1 MNETIMR
8 QLGFGDKV
16 DLIKR
21 GLCPGCK
28 QPVGTFRDA
37 LSRREYGISGF
48 CQACQDKTFVELKDP
63 CDGCVHIGTNFCQ
76 EECPI

>member
-21 GLCPGCK
+21 GLCPSCK
-28 QPVGTFRDA
+28 QSVGKFRDEV
-37 LSRREYGISGF
+37 SRREYCISGF
-48 CQACQDKTFVELKDP
+48 CQACQDKTFVEPKDP
-63 CDGCVHIGTNFCQ
+63 CGGCMHVGTNFCQ

>member
-21 GLCPGCK
+21 GLCPSCK
-28 QPVGTFRDA
+28 QPVGAFRDA

-48 CQACQDKTFVELKDP
+48 CQKCQDKTFVEHGD
-63 CDGCVHIGTNFCQ
+63 
-76 EECPI
+76 ES